1 MYAYKCRFYKDKKLI
16 SPLLAIIFLSSLFQV
31 LAVADEG
38 PSDPS
43 MASAS
48 GSSEAAEETPGKQ
61 YSPWIVKILQQ
72 NLFSLKAPS
81 SFAKYIAVQFC
92 IHCIATTDDSFSY
105 Y

>member
-1 MYAYKCRFYKDKKLI
+1 MRKLIFSQSFFYCVELYAYKCVYFVKLKNLFLL
-16 SPLLAIIFLSSLFQV
+16 SLPLFSSLFQV

-61 YSPWIVKILQQ
+61 YSP
-72 NLFSLKAPS
+72 
-81 SFAKYIAVQFC
+81 
-92 IHCIATTDDSFSY
+92 
-105 Y
+105 